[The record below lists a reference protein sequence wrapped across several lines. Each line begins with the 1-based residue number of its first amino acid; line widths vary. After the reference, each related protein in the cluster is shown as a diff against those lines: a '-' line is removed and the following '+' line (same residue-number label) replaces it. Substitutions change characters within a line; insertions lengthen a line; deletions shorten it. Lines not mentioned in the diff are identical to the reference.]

1 MQCACAIQSSVA
13 CPVLQYF
20 PYYLINGTIFPKT
33 LVNTKCVFLFSLQ
46 GFSDIFLIL
55 RTNARDMIKKCLMV
69 FIPSTRHSYPIL
81 IKLEFSGQFFE
92 VYSNTKFHE
101 NPSSGRRAV
110 SCGRTDMTKII
121 VAFRIPSISDLLPE
135 ASTFQHHTKPCSKC
149 SILLVSSSNLTPVH
163 HKVHHVHPLNVLL
176 PQHRD

>member
-1 MQCACAIQSSVA
+1 MRMRHTVICGLPRS
-13 CPVLQYF
+13 
-20 PYYLINGTIFPKT
+20 TIFSILSHKRHDFPKN
-33 LVNTKCVFLFSLQ
+33 VSEHKMCVFIFSTR
-46 GFSDIFLIL
+46 FLWHISHSK
-55 RTNARDMIKKCLMV
+55 NKCARYDKKCLMV

-149 SILLVSSSNLTPVH
+149 SILLVSSSNLSPVCW
-163 HKVHHVHPLNVLL
+163 
-176 PQHRD
+176 